1 VAEDRE
7 VLGSVVDPDAA
18 VVLAEGDIEDPME
31 AM

>member
-1 VAEDRE
+1 MAEDGE
-7 VLGSVVDPDAA
+7 VFGGMVDPDAA